1 MNGPRIGG
9 APGRVPTAIILV
21 LVGLLFAIP
30 LLSMVE
36 FTLRGAAGGY
46 GFEHWLALV
55 DPENERRYRMLWAGI
70 GNSLVLA
77 VVTVI
82 LMLVLLVP
90 TMILVH
96 LQFPRLRR
104 PLELV
109 CLLPITVPA
118 IALVVGLAP
127 VYSVIAG
134 LFGSGAWTLSF
145 AYGILVLPFA
155 YRAISSNLQAIDL
168 GTLAE
173 AARTLGASWGT
184 VVLRVI
190 LPGLRRG
197 LLAASVISV
206 AVVLGEY
213 TIASLLNRQNLQT
226 ALVQVSK
233 SDPYSAVILSLLS
246 LLFAF
251 VLLAVLGRVGAGR
264 PQNRTNS

>member
-1 MNGPRIGG
+1 VAAMSAPRIGG
-9 APGRVPTAIILV
+9 APGRVPTTVILL
-21 LVGLLFAIP
+21 LVGVIFAIP
-30 LLSMVE
+30 LASMVE
-36 FTLRGAAGGY
+36 FTLRGASGGY
-46 GFEHWLALV
+46 GLEHWLALV
-55 DPENERRYRMLWAGI
+55 DPENERKYRMLWAGI
-70 GNSLVLA
+70 GNSLLLA
-77 VVTVI
+77 IVTVV

-90 TMILVH
+90 TMILVQ

-104 PLELV
+104 ALELI

-134 LFGSGAWTLSF
+134 IFGSGAWTLSL

-155 YRAISSNLQAIDL
+155 YRAIQSNLQAIDL
-168 GTLAE
+168 GTLTE
-173 AARTLGASWGT
+173 AAR
-184 VVLRVI
+184 VI
-190 LPGLRRG
+190 VPGLRRG
-197 LLAASVISV
+197 LLAASVISI

-233 SDPYSAVILSLLS
+233 SDPYTAVILSLLS

-251 VLLAVLGRVGAGR
+251 VLLAVIGRVGAGR
-264 PQNRTNS
+264 PQNRTLL

>member
-1 MNGPRIGG
+1 VSARIGG
-9 APGRVPTAIILV
+9 APGRVPTLVILV
-21 LVGLLFAIP
+21 LVALVFAVP
-30 LLSMVE
+30 LVSMVE
-36 FTLRGAAGGY
+36 FTLRGVSGGY

-55 DPENERRYRMLWAGI
+55 DPDNERRYRMLWAGI
-70 GNSLVLA
+70 LNSLVLA

-90 TMILVH
+90 TVILVQ

-104 PLELV
+104 ALELV

-127 VYSVIAG
+127 VYSLIAG
-134 LFGSGAWTLSF
+134 IFGSGAWTLSF
-145 AYGILVLPFA
+145 AYGVLVLPFA
-155 YRAISSNLQAIDL
+155 YRAISANLHAVDL
-168 GTLAE
+168 GTLTE

-190 LPGLRRG
+190 VPSLRRG
-197 LLAASVISV
+197 LLAASVISI

-251 VLLAVLGRVGAGR
+251 LLLAVLGRAGAGR
-264 PQNRTNS
+264 PQNRTSS